1 MEQPEEKLHKL
12 IALLLNE
19 MGLEPC
25 ANLEQARARIT
36 LELDL
41 NPQIKQ
47 NFDEMLHRLTHQ
59 VYMKAASSRSPS

>member
-25 ANLEQARARIT
+25 SNLEQARARIT

-41 NPQIKQ
+41 NPQIRQ
-47 NFDEMLHRLTHQ
+47 NFDEMLH
-59 VYMKAASSRSPS
+59 